1 MASAGVRRAHPPGR
15 SERSPI
21 CSIPPFFPP
30 AAPETATVL
39 LVDDDRLGA
48 HRVRA
53 LVEAQGH
60 RVLLASSW
68 SEALQTF
75 MTREIDLVLMDAV
88 MPTVDGFKLT
98 RIFRERAHLYVPIVF
113 LTGLADERARRR
125 SVEAGADDMLAKPVD
140 EVELSV
146 RLIAMLRIRRLVRAL
161 ADKSQ
166 VLADLARIDAL
177 TGLLNRR
184 MLDEHLP
191 KEILRA
197 QRYGR
202 SLSLLMIDV
211 DHFKR
216 VNDTH
221 GHAVGD
227 QVLACLG
234 RILQDDT
241 RVADRAYRYG
251 GEELVV
257 VAPETPTDGAI
268 VLAERLR
275 TVAAAQ
281 TASASAAG
289 TQTLSIGIATLSS
302 LPPGADADALR
313 AAADAA
319 LYFAKRSG
327 RDRVAAHGQYPHE

>member
-1 MASAGVRRAHPPGR
+1 VTRRGDPAPESSGGAPRASLKGG
-15 SERSPI
+15 PI
-21 CSIPPFFPP
+21 YSIPPFFLPAPP
-30 AAPETATVL
+30 GAATIL
-39 LVDDDRLGA
+39 LVDDDPLGA
-48 HRVRA
+48 ERVR
-53 LVEAQGH
+53 LLIEAQGH
-60 RVLLASSW
+60 RVLVAHSW

-98 RIFRERAHLYVPIVF
+98 RIFRERARLYVPIVF
-113 LTGLADERARRR
+113 LTGLTDERARRR

-166 VLADLARIDAL
+166 VLADLARLDAL

-191 KEILRA
+191 KEVQRA

-216 VNDTH
+216 VNETY

-227 QVLACLG
+227 QVLSCLG
-234 RILQDDT
+234 RLLLDDI
-241 RVADRAYRYG
+241 RVSDRAYR
-251 GEELVV
+251 
-257 VAPETPTDGAI
+257 
-268 VLAERLR
+268 
-275 TVAAAQ
+275 
-281 TASASAAG
+281 
-289 TQTLSIGIATLSS
+289 
-302 LPPGADADALR
+302 
-313 AAADAA
+313 
-319 LYFAKRSG
+319 
-327 RDRVAAHGQYPHE
+327 